1 MGLQSQTG
9 VKCMHAYKRDFDKI
23 LTIIN
28 IIRKMLRS
36 CIVILET
43 ISTEIMTEVLRL
55 DDLPRDT
62 SD

>member
-1 MGLQSQTG
+1 MR
-9 VKCMHAYKRDFDKI
+9 AYKRDFDKI
-23 LTIIN
+23 LIIIN
-28 IIRKMLRS
+28 IISKMLRS
-36 CIVILET
+36 CTVILET

>member
-9 VKCMHAYKRDFDKI
+9 LKCMRAYKRDFDKI
-23 LTIIN
+23 LIIIN
-28 IIRKMLRS
+28 IISKMLRS
-36 CIVILET
+36 CTVILET

>member
-1 MGLQSQTG
+1 
-9 VKCMHAYKRDFDKI
+9 MHAYKRDFDKI

-28 IIRKMLRS
+28 IISKMLRS